1 MKENYENE
9 KTETE
14 VEDNVKKEYSS
25 PLLTR
30 HEPLDSVSTVY
41 YYYYY

>member
-1 MKENYENE
+1 MKESYENE
-9 KTETE
+9 KTEIE
-14 VEDNVKKEYSS
+14 LKNDEKKPYSS